1 MALVIFIVL
10 SVLCAGAVAAMIVS
24 RNQAHNALFLVLAFS
39 SLGGIFGLL
48 DAPFAAV
55 VQVLVYAGAIM
66 VLFLFAIMM
75 FDLRQ
80 PAPPERK
87 RLRAVLGTGLALILF
102 AQLILAGRRAL
113 AGGGGAAASGRR
125 YRPPRQAPLL
135 RLSLCLRD
143 HVPPHPGG
151 PRRRP
156 GLGRKEGGRMI
167 PPAAFL
173 VLAALLFVLGII
185 AFFVKKD
192 LLTQF
197 MAVEVMLNA
206 GNLAFLALAKALGKA
221 DGQIVVLFI
230 ITVAAAEAVIGL
242 AIIVLIFR
250 QRKSIRTDDLKD
262 LKG

>member
-1 MALVIFIVL
+1 
-10 SVLCAGAVAAMIVS
+10 
-24 RNQAHNALFLVLAFS
+24 
-39 SLGGIFGLL
+39 
-48 DAPFAAV
+48 
-55 VQVLVYAGAIM
+55 
-66 VLFLFAIMM
+66 
-75 FDLRQ
+75 
-80 PAPPERK
+80 
-87 RLRAVLGTGLALILF
+87 
-102 AQLILAGRRAL
+102 
-113 AGGGGAAASGRR
+113 
-125 YRPPRQAPLL
+125 
-135 RLSLCLRD
+135 
-143 HVPPHPGG
+143 
-151 PRRRP
+151 
-156 GLGRKEGGRMI
+156 MI

-173 VLAALLFVLGII
+173 VLAALLFILGII

-221 DGQIVVLFI
+221 DGQMAVLFV